1 MIHLDAN
8 FLVDATVPGSP
19 AHADFRAWSAAGESF
34 GVSTIAWA
42 EYLCGPLDPQAEA
55 MAKQI
60 FPSAESLLTSDSVW
74 LRTFS
79 TKPVDVLAPW
89 QIV

>member
-1 MIHLDAN
+1 
-8 FLVDATVPGSP
+8 
-19 AHADFRAWSAAGESF
+19 
-34 GVSTIAWA
+34 
-42 EYLCGPLDPQAEA
+42 

-60 FPSAESLLTSDSVW
+60 FPSAESLLTSDNVW